1 MFWTKRRE
9 GRYRVARV
17 YEPKQ
22 AMGPPN
28 GVHFESDS
36 PIVRRDSGRQLL
48 SLPALAETSPKARLK
63 AYFSRACPQDD
74 VSSTR
79 QTPSNYGGQ
88 AKRSRG
94 LQAIEKNTPK
104 HGN

>member
-1 MFWTKRRE
+1 VFWTKRRE
-9 GRYRVARV
+9 GRYRFARV

-36 PIVRRDSGRQLL
+36 PIVRRDSGRQLAA
-48 SLPALAETSPKARLK
+48 LPDASPKARLK

-79 QTPSNYGGQ
+79 QTPSN
-88 AKRSRG
+88 KV
-94 LQAIEKNTPK
+94 
-104 HGN
+104 